1 MVQRTTYAHG
11 ELCWADVQTPDVAAA
26 KSFYAAVFGWR
37 FEDLPTPDG
46 RSYAQA
52 FIDSDIVAV
61 VAPQNPAQQEAGT
74 PAQWNVYIAADN
86 AREVAEETP
95 HAGGAVEFGPEEV
108 GDSGIMVFLRPPGGG
123 TTGVWQAGV
132 HAGCRRR
139 NEPGAFAW
147 AELLTPEPRAAVGFF
162 QHLFGHEV
170 TEYPQDDG
178 GTYTTLI
185 ANGAEVAGIAPEP
198 LIGDEGTE
206 QEGTNQ
212 ETAGE
217 GAEEAVGADS
227 AEVRARRG
235 WQVYFGVSSVKEA
248 VLAAVAAGAEVLV
261 EPEFAEDGGTIATLK
276 DPQGGVFSVLEVG
289 LPED

>member
-1 MVQRTTYAHG
+1 MVQRSKYVHG

-37 FEDLPTPDG
+37 YEDLPTPDG

-52 FIDSDIVAV
+52 FIDNDLVAV

-74 PAQWNVYIAADN
+74 PAQWNVYFAADN
-86 AREVAEETP
+86 ARVVAAEAP

-108 GDSGIMVFLRPPGGG
+108 GDSGVMVFLHPPGGG
-123 TTGVWQAGV
+123 TTGVWQAGTHV
-132 HAGCRRR
+132 GSRLQ

-162 QHLFGHEV
+162 QQLFGHEV

-178 GTYTTLI
+178 GTYITLI
-185 ANGAEVAGIAPEP
+185 AGGSEVAGVAPEP
-198 LIGDEGTE
+198 LIGDDDEGE
-206 QEGTNQ
+206 EG
-212 ETAGE
+212 AGE
-217 GAEEAVGADS
+217 AAAPDGAEA
-227 AEVRARRG
+227 RARQG

-276 DPQGGVFSVLEVG
+276 DPQGGVFSVLEV
-289 LPED
+289 

>member
-1 MVQRTTYAHG
+1 MVQRSKYVHG

-37 FEDLPTPDG
+37 YEDLPTPDG

-52 FIDSDIVAV
+52 FIDNDLVAV

-74 PAQWNVYIAADN
+74 PAQWNVYFAADN
-86 AREVAEETP
+86 ARVVAEDAP

-108 GDSGIMVFLRPPGGG
+108 GDSGVMVFLHPPGGG
-123 TTGVWQAGV
+123 ITGVWQAGNHV
-132 HAGCRRR
+132 GSRLQ

-162 QHLFGHEV
+162 QQLFGHEV

-178 GTYTTLI
+178 GTYITLI
-185 ANGAEVAGIAPEP
+185 AGGSEVAGVAPEP
-198 LIGDEGTE
+198 LIGDDD
-206 QEGTNQ
+206 
-212 ETAGE
+212 E
-217 GAEEAVGADS
+217 GAEGAGEAAGPDS
-227 AEVRARRG
+227 AEARARQG

-261 EPEFAEDGGTIATLK
+261 EPEFADDGGTIATLK
-276 DPQGGVFSVLEVG
+276 DPQGGVFSVLEV
-289 LPED
+289 